1 MNAFS
6 RIISGTMT
14 WGEWGSKFTVK
25 EMELLLEKTV
35 EMGINTFDHADI
47 YGGYTTEAAFG
58 TAFKNSSVRRES
70 VFFISKCGIQMP
82 CNKRPLPVKHY
93 NYSEEHIRLSVENC
107 LRHLNTEYLDVLL
120 LHRPSPL
127 MHAETI
133 AKVTQEL
140 KKEGKIRQLGV
151 SNFTPSQ
158 MQLLQQ
164 EVRLEWNQLECSLTH
179 EVGLFDGTLDH
190 MKNHTIGAM
199 AWSPLGSY
207 FKESGAKKERISKC
221 MSSLC
226 EKYDCTEDQ
235 LLLAWLLYHPST
247 IYPVV
252 GTTSA
257 KRLAL
262 SKKALDITLEIT
274 DWFILLEASM
284 GEPLP

>member
-1 MNAFS
+1 MNSFS
-6 RIISGTMT
+6 KIISGTMT
-14 WGEWGSKFTVK
+14 WGEWGSKFTAK
-25 EMELLLEKTV
+25 EMEYVLEKTV
-35 EMGINTFDHADI
+35 EIGINTFDHADI
-47 YGGYTTEAAFG
+47 YGGYTTEATFG
-58 TAFKNSSVRRES
+58 AAFKNSSVNRES

-82 CNKRPLPVKHY
+82 CNERPLPVKHY
-93 NYSEEHIRLSVENC
+93 DYSEEHIRISVENS

-140 KKEGKIRQLGV
+140 KREGKIRQLGV

-179 EVGLFDGTLDH
+179 EIGLFDGTLDH
-190 MKNHTIGAM
+190 MKIHAIEAM

-207 FKESGAKKERISKC
+207 FKKNEAKKERISKC
-221 MSSLC
+221 MPALC
-226 EKYDCTEDQ
+226 EKYNCTEDQ
-235 LLLAWLLYHPST
+235 LLLAWLLNHPSN
-247 IYPVV
+247 IHPVV
-252 GTTSA
+252 GTTSV
-257 KRLAL
+257 KRMAL